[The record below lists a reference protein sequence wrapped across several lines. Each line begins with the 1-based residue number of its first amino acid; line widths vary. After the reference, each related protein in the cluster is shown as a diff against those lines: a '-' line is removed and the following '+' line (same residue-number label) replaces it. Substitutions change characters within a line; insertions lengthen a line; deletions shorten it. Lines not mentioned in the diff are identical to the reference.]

1 MNRQSAM
8 TAPSSAQKKEKD
20 EYVGADAQRSCARQC
35 VAQRGQSKNHRTEG
49 ADQSNFDPAHAE
61 KDEAADRQGADH
73 HHEHRTIDCEAEER
87 DRSRT
92 ADRKLKLKFIGLL
105 CRD

>member
-1 MNRQSAM
+1 VR
-8 TAPSSAQKKEKD
+8 
-20 EYVGADAQRSCARQC
+20 CA
-35 VAQRGQSKNHRTEG
+35 ARGQSKNHRTED
-49 ADQSNFDPAHAE
+49 ADQSNFDAAHAE
-61 KDEAADRQGADH
+61 KDEAADRQ
-73 HHEHRTIDCEAEER
+73 

>member
-1 MNRQSAM
+1 VRPA
-8 TAPSSAQKKEKD
+8 
-20 EYVGADAQRSCARQC
+20 VRCA
-35 VAQRGQSKNHRTEG
+35 ARGQSKNHRTED

-61 KDEAADRQGADH
+61 KDEAADRQ
-73 HHEHRTIDCEAEER
+73 

-92 ADRKLKLKFIGLL
+92 ANRKLKLKFIGLL